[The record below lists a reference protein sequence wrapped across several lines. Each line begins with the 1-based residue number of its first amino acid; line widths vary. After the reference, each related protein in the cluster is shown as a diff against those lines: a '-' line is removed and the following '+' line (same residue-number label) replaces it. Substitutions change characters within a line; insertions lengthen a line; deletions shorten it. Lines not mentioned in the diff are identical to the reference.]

1 MQPILTVD
9 LTTGE
14 LSELLIP
21 NDWESLYLG
30 GATLAARILYDYLVP
45 ELDPLAPESP
55 LLFINGPLTG
65 TAGPVVGRFVVCGK
79 SPATKLWGE
88 SHCGGFWGP
97 ELRNTG
103 YDGILIMGRA
113 EKPAYLW
120 IGGSANKERVVEI
133 RSAQS
138 YWGMDTYQTQTSIEE
153 DLGLKKVSVASIGIA
168 GESLIPFSLILCDH
182 GRVAGRTGM
191 GAIMGSKNLKAI
203 AVKGNGKIPI
213 SNPEVFKPLRSE
225 MNRQLKRDPFV
236 EVISKFGTSAAA
248 EYFDYLG
255 EMPKRYFRRRS
266 FSEDLQIS
274 GTHLAE
280 TIQTGKS
287 ACHACV
293 IACGR
298 KVRLSGEEEE
308 LKGPE
313 YETIVGFGPNLW
325 LNDLEVATRLNKLC
339 DCYGMDTISLS
350 NTIGLAFRLFETGV
364 IKEEQT
370 GGLKLSWGDAGM
382 VEELVHLTAIRE
394 GFGAYIAKGARELGR
409 SFGVEEES
417 VQVNGLEVA
426 YHDPRG
432 SSGMAL
438 VYATSPVGANHN
450 QSDYFKVDIGQ
461 ADTSLGLDYYD
472 PKGGQEKAGNVAKH
486 QDWRTLINSLVMC
499 YFSNV
504 EPEMLAQVIA
514 AVCGFNWSIEEMM
527 NCGERGWNLKRV
539 INHRLGL
546 TKQNDCLPIALQVP
560 YEDDIDGDKGYV
572 PDLES
577 MLSGYYHV
585 RGWNPKTGFPS
596 REKLRKLG
604 LDWIDFQGDG
614 IQSH

>member
-14 LSELLIP
+14 MSELLIP
-21 NDWESLYLG
+21 NEWERLFLG
-30 GATLAARILYDYLVP
+30 GATLAARILFDYLVP

-55 LLFINGPLTG
+55 LLFLNGPLTG
-65 TAGPVVGRFVVCGK
+65 TAGPAVGRFVVCGK
-79 SPATKLWGE
+79 SPATRLWGE

-97 ELRNTG
+97 ELRKTG
-103 YDGILIMGRA
+103 YDGILINGRA
-113 EKPAYLW
+113 EKPVYLW
-120 IGGSANKERVVEI
+120 INGNASKEREVEI
-133 RSAQS
+133 RSAQK

-153 DLGLKKVSVASIGIA
+153 DSGLKKVSVVSIGVA

-203 AVKGNGKIPI
+203 AVKGNGIIPVN
-213 SNPEVFKPLRSE
+213 NPDTFKPLRSE
-225 MNRQLKRDPFV
+225 SNRLLKTDPFV

-266 FSEDLQIS
+266 FSEEIQIS
-274 GTHLAE
+274 GTRLAE
-280 TIQTGKS
+280 TIQTGRS

-298 KVRLSGEEEE
+298 KVRLSGEEEDQ
-308 LKGPE
+308 KGPE
-313 YETIVGFGPNLW
+313 YETLVGFGPNLW
-325 LNDLEVATRLNKLC
+325 LNDLEIATRLNDLC
-339 DCYGMDTISLS
+339 DRYGMDTISLS

-364 IKEEQT
+364 INEEQT
-370 GGLKLSWGDAGM
+370 GGLKLSWGDARM
-382 VEELVHLTAIRE
+382 VEELVHLTAIRD

-432 SSGMAL
+432 VSGMAL
-438 VYATSPVGANHN
+438 VYATSPVGASHN
-450 QSDYFKVDIGQ
+450 QSDYFNVDIGQ
-461 ADTSLGLDYYD
+461 ADTSLGLDYFE
-472 PKGGQEKAGNVAKH
+472 PKGGQEKAENVAKH
-486 QDWRTLINSLVMC
+486 QDWRTLVNSLVMC
-499 YFSNV
+499 LFSNV
-504 EPEMLAQVIA
+504 EPEMVAWLINS
-514 AVCGFNWSIEEMM
+514 VCGFNWSIEEMM

-539 INHRLGL
+539 INNRLGL
-546 TKQNDCLPIALQVP
+546 TRKNDCLPQALQVP
-560 YEDDIDGDKGYV
+560 YEDDVDGENGFV

-577 MLSGYYHV
+577 MLIAYYHV
-585 RGWNPKTGFPS
+585 RGWDPKTGFPS
-596 REKLRKLG
+596 QEKLRALG
-604 LDWIDFQGDG
+604 LDWADFYRDD
-614 IQSH
+614 S

>member
-14 LSELLIP
+14 LSEFIIP
-21 NDWESLYLG
+21 TEWESLFLG
-30 GATLAARILYDYLVP
+30 GGTLAARILYDYLVP

-55 LLFINGPLTG
+55 LLFLNGPLTG
-65 TAGPVVGRFVVCGK
+65 TAGPAVGRFVVCGK
-79 SPATKLWGE
+79 SPATRLWGE

-97 ELRNTG
+97 ELRLTG
-103 YDGILIMGRA
+103 YDGILVIGRA
-113 EKPAYLW
+113 EKPVYLW
-120 IGGSANKERVVEI
+120 IGSSDNKEHQVEI
-133 RSAQS
+133 RSAQR

-153 DLGLKKVSVASIGIA
+153 DLGLKKVRVASIGVA
-168 GESLIPFSLILCDH
+168 GESLIPFSSILCDH

-203 AVKGNGKIPI
+203 AVKGKGIIPVI
-213 SNPEVFKPLRSE
+213 DPETFKPLRSE
-225 MNRQLKRDPFV
+225 SNRQLKMDPFV

-255 EMPKRYFRRRS
+255 KMPKRSLRSKYFSR
-266 FSEDLQIS
+266 DIKIS

-287 ACHACV
+287 SCHACV

-298 KVRLSGEEEE
+298 RVRLSGVEEEQ
-308 LKGPE
+308 KGPE
-313 YETIVGFGPNLW
+313 YETSVGFGPNLW
-325 LNDLEVATRLNKLC
+325 LNDLEVATRLNELC
-339 DCYGMDTISLS
+339 DRYGMDTISLS
-350 NTIGLAFRLFETGV
+350 NTIGLAFRLFETGA
-364 IKEEQT
+364 INEEQT
-370 GGLKLSWGDAGM
+370 EGLKLSWGDAGM
-382 VEELVHLTAIRE
+382 VEKLVHLTASRD
-394 GFGAYIAKGARELGR
+394 GFGAYIARGARDLGR

-432 SSGMAL
+432 ASGMAL
-438 VYATSPVGANHN
+438 VYATSPVGASHN

-461 ADTSLGLDYYD
+461 ADTSLDLEYYE
-472 PKGGQEKAGNVAKH
+472 PKGDQEKAGNVAKH
-486 QDWRTLINSLVMC
+486 QDWRTLVNSLVMC

-504 EPEMLAQVIA
+504 EPKMVAQLINS
-514 AVCGFNWSIEEMM
+514 VCGFNWSIEEMM
-527 NCGERGWNLKRV
+527 ICGERGWNLKRV
-539 INHRLGL
+539 INNRLGL
-546 TKQNDCLPIALQVP
+546 TRKNDCLPKALQVP
-560 YEDDIDGDKGYV
+560 YEDDDDSENGYV

-577 MLSGYYHV
+577 MLSAYYHV

-596 REKLRKLG
+596 KEKLRTLG
-604 LDWIDFQGDG
+604 LDWVVFYGND
-614 IQSH
+614 SLTL

>member
-14 LSELLIP
+14 LSEFIIP
-21 NDWESLYLG
+21 TEWESLFLG
-30 GATLAARILYDYLVP
+30 GGTLAARILYDYLVP

-55 LLFINGPLTG
+55 LLFLNGPLTG
-65 TAGPVVGRFVVCGK
+65 TAGPAVGRFVVCGK
-79 SPATKLWGE
+79 SPATRLWGE

-97 ELRNTG
+97 ELRLTG
-103 YDGILIMGRA
+103 YDGILVIGRA
-113 EKPAYLW
+113 EKPVYLW
-120 IGGSANKERVVEI
+120 IGSSDNKEHQVEI
-133 RSAQS
+133 RSAQR

-153 DLGLKKVSVASIGIA
+153 DLGLKKVRVASIGVA
-168 GESLIPFSLILCDH
+168 GESLIPFSSILCDH

-203 AVKGNGKIPI
+203 AVKGKGIIPVI
-213 SNPEVFKPLRSE
+213 DPETFKPLRSE
-225 MNRQLKRDPFV
+225 SNRQLKMDPFV

-255 EMPKRYFRRRS
+255 EMPKRYFRRKN
-266 FSEDLQIS
+266 FSRDIKIS

-287 ACHACV
+287 SCHACV

-298 KVRLSGEEEE
+298 RVRLSGVEEEQ
-308 LKGPE
+308 KGPE
-313 YETIVGFGPNLW
+313 YETSVGFGPNLW
-325 LNDLEVATRLNKLC
+325 LNDLEVATRLNELC
-339 DCYGMDTISLS
+339 DRYGMDTISLS
-350 NTIGLAFRLFETGV
+350 NTIGLAFRLFETGA
-364 IKEEQT
+364 INEEQT
-370 GGLKLSWGDAGM
+370 EGLKLSWGDAGM
-382 VEELVHLTAIRE
+382 VEKLVHLTASRD
-394 GFGAYIAKGARELGR
+394 GFGAYIARGARDLGR

-432 SSGMAL
+432 ASGMAL
-438 VYATSPVGANHN
+438 VYATSPVGASHN

-461 ADTSLGLDYYD
+461 ADTSLDLEYYE
-472 PKGGQEKAGNVAKH
+472 PKGDQEKAGNVAKH
-486 QDWRTLINSLVMC
+486 QDWRTLVNSLVMC

-504 EPEMLAQVIA
+504 EPKMVAQLINS
-514 AVCGFNWSIEEMM
+514 VCGFNWSIEEMM
-527 NCGERGWNLKRV
+527 ICGERGWNLKRV
-539 INHRLGL
+539 INNRLGL
-546 TKQNDCLPIALQVP
+546 TRKNDCLPKALQVP
-560 YEDDIDGDKGYV
+560 YEDDDDSENGYV

-577 MLSGYYHV
+577 MLSAYYHV

-596 REKLRKLG
+596 KEKLRTLG
-604 LDWIDFQGDG
+604 LDWVVFYGND
-614 IQSH
+614 SLTL